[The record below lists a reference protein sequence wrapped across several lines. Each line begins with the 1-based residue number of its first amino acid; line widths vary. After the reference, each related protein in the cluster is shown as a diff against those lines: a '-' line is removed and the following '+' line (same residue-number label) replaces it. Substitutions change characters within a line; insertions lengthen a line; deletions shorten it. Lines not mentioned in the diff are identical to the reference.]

1 MELPSKTSEQIEFNT
16 TPKIEEHMLI
26 VMDKSTLEEHLSQP
40 WQANN
45 KQIKI
50 AVFSDCL

>member
-1 MELPSKTSEQIEFNT
+1 MELPSKTSEQIEFNA

-26 VMDKSTLEEHLSQP
+26 VMDKSTLEEDLSQQ

-45 KQIKI
+45 KQFKI
-50 AVFSDCL
+50 VVFFDWL